1 MRNIMRGGP
10 DMNKLKL
17 FANYIPLAS
26 FIIFVVAS
34 GIASA
39 IASLVFVL
47 SSIGL
52 WISEK
57 RARS

>member
-1 MRNIMRGGP
+1 
-10 DMNKLKL
+10 MNKLKL

-34 GIASA
+34 GITSA
-39 IASLVFVL
+39 IAALVFVL